1 MQTAR
6 GKIGILR
13 MNVVW
18 RVCVCVHRRWDTY
31 RFVSFD
37 FYTYL
42 CKMPT
47 QFTSNVHIFVVGSI
61 FIPDEKRVHR
71 IQVRVT
77 RTVQKTK
84 HAIDMCSKNPS
95 SGLSTTFAF
104 HKCVVHAFVCS
115 HTRSLTLLYYHFKTN
130 KKGIKNMQ

>member
-1 MQTAR
+1 
-6 GKIGILR
+6 
-13 MNVVW
+13 
-18 RVCVCVHRRWDTY
+18 
-31 RFVSFD
+31 
-37 FYTYL
+37 
-42 CKMPT
+42 MPT
-47 QFTSNVHIFVVGSI
+47 QSSSNVHIFVLGSI

-104 HKCVVHAFVCS
+104 HMCEVRTYVCPYS
-115 HTRSLTLLYYHFKTN
+115 KSLFAVTREF
-130 KKGIKNMQ
+130 